1 MILAVGRSQEIAYS
15 NNTGDLAL
23 FFGDVYFLLSRSVV
37 ISKDF
42 ESFVGLIF
50 KPALMCLQGSGKSQ
64 PKLEQWM

>member
-42 ESFVGLIF
+42 ETFIGWIF
-50 KPALMCLQGSGKSQ
+50 KMSVLCYVGKWQ
-64 PKLEQWM
+64 M